1 MLAYNYWA
9 SSCGRMRILWYV
21 HIWID
26 FGVTY
31 HCNKN
36 LEHFVLAIVKYYTDR
51 FPSCHKP
58 IMISFYAW
66 VIPNCTKR
74 SFGQKRFQPRVA
86 FGAYMCTS
94 PDGSTRFVLKGNN
107 PPISSNLAVV
117 KVELGEVVCID
128 YERDCINQ
136 TDTFHGSQDIEV
148 FAYSEL
154 LMTTSRIIRS
164 SSLSSFRKDSSRRLK
179 TRLCYLLCWSPA
191 ALKDSPLC

>member
-148 FAYSEL
+148 LRIQSCSWQHRESFAQVPWVLSVRIL
-154 LMTTSRIIRS
+154 LGVWKLVYAT
-164 SSLSSFRKDSSRRLK
+164 
-179 TRLCYLLCWSPA
+179 CYVGVLQH
-191 ALKDSPLC
+191 